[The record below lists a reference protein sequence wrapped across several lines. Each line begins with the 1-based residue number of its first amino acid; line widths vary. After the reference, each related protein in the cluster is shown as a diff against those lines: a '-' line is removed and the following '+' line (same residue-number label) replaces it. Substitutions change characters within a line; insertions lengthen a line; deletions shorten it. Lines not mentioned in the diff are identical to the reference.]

1 MGCITMRLV
10 LYLNHESNKCF
21 NRKGAGGCNE
31 RLLEEIVRI
40 LRRADERELRMVLWF
55 IRGMR

>member
-1 MGCITMRLV
+1 MFQS
-10 LYLNHESNKCF
+10 E
-21 NRKGAGGCNE
+21 GGGRMQNE